1 MKMYRASVVIAV
13 VSAVLSA
20 PGLYAQQ
27 QVEWDAGTLYA
38 TRAQLEAELAKFEDA
53 SKSGV
58 YSPAVRSI
66 ARDEADLI
74 RERLVDGDFA
84 AGDQITLQVTGQ
96 TGLSATFTVQAGRLL
111 ILPDLGPFEL
121 TGLLR
126 SELEDSLRAFVSKFI
141 RNPQV
146 YAQTTIRLQLF
157 GAVGN
162 AGFQDV
168 LATARLTDVL
178 GNPSGSADLDRMKI
192 KRGDDEIWNG
202 DALKQAIIEGRTID
216 QLSLRNGDTIEVP
229 EVKTRNIGEIIRS
242 VYFLIPV
249 SIAIMRLF

>member
-1 MKMYRASVVIAV
+1 MKKYRASVVILALF
-13 VSAVLSA
+13 ALIFPPA
-20 PGLYAQQ
+20 LRAQEVQ
-27 QVEWDAGTLYA
+27 WDAGQLYA

-53 SKSGV
+53 SRSGV
-58 YSPAVRSI
+58 YSAAVRSI

-74 RERLVDGDFA
+74 RERLRDGDFWV
-84 AGDQITLQVTGQ
+84 GDQITLTVSGQ
-96 TGLSATFTVQAGRLL
+96 TGLSATFSVASGRLL
-111 ILPDLGPFEL
+111 VLPDLGPFQL

-126 SELEDSLRAFVSKFI
+126 SELEDSLRSFISSYI

-168 LATARLTDVL
+168 VATARLTDVL

-192 KRGDDEIWNG
+192 RRGDDEIWNG
-202 DALKQAIIEGRTID
+202 EALKQAIVEGRTVD
-216 QLSLRNGDTIEVP
+216 QLSLRAGDIIEVP
-229 EVKTRNIGEIIRS
+229 EIKSRNIGEIIRS

-249 SIAIMRLF
+249 TLAIMRLF